1 MAKNNKNDHLGEAAF
16 SAREAT
22 LQGIDGHSKGYEVD
36 FHGPAKTPS
45 LSGAPLSPGRQ
56 ASVQKAAAASVAKR
70 RAVAAMK
77 PKRVR

>member
-1 MAKNNKNDHLGEAAF
+1 MKNKNDHLGESAF
-16 SAREAT
+16 AARESS

-36 FHGPAKTPS
+36 FHAPTKAPA

-70 RAVAAMK
+70 RAVASMK
-77 PKRVR
+77 PKRGL